1 MNRPWTTRPS
11 TLQAGRCRM
20 ADTRVEE
27 AVNVVARRLI
37 VDDARFI
44 GRGNWNDLSQHGWAL
59 VVARMIEIAGEPS
72 GDEYEAA
79 FDFLVARKDEP

>member
-1 MNRPWTTRPS
+1 VADNRVS
-11 TLQAGRCRM
+11 
-20 ADTRVEE
+20 E
-27 AVNVVARRLI
+27 AVNVVARRI
-37 VDDARFI
+37 IADDARFI
-44 GRGNWNDLSQHGWAL
+44 GRGNWSELSQHDWAL

>member
-1 MNRPWTTRPS
+1 
-11 TLQAGRCRM
+11 M
-20 ADTRVEE
+20 ADNRVEE

-44 GRGNWNDLSQHGWAL
+44 GRGNWSELSQHDWAL

-79 FDFLVARKDEP
+79 YDYLTARADVQP